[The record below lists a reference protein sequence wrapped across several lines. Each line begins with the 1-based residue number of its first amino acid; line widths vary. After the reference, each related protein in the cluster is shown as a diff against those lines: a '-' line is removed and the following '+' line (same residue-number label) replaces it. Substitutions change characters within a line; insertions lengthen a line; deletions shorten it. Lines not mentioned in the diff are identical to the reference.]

1 MAFNLNRLPAGE
13 FLRMR
18 KTTPVADVRSP
29 GEFNTGH
36 IPGAVNIPLF
46 DDAQRAD
53 VGTLYKQEGNL
64 KAVMRGIDLAAPEMS
79 GKLRAGL
86 SLAAAGKPMQNT
98 GSTVT
103 GRPLQD
109 PGSTVTGGLQA
120 GTDAASPGRLL
131 VYCWRG
137 GMRSEAMAWLFSLGG
152 IEPFV
157 MRGGYKAYRNYILEE
172 LSCERRYLI
181 LGGLTGSG
189 KTGILK
195 YMRSAGAQ
203 VTDLEG
209 LASHR
214 GSAFGA
220 LGQAPQ
226 PSSEHFANL
235 LYDDLSV
242 HDREN
247 PVWLEDE
254 SRNIGTVFMPDC
266 FYWRMQAAPVIAL
279 MMSIETRM
287 PRLLREYTS
296 FPPEDI
302 IASVMKISKRLG
314 GDRTLEAIKALRC
327 GDYPT
332 AIKITLQYY
341 DKSYHYGLSKRPEG
355 QVIYINTETDDEAVN
370 SALVMQA
377 AEALK

>member
-1 MAFNLNRLPAGE
+1 MAFTLNKLPAGE
-13 FLRMR
+13 FLELR
-18 KTTPVADVRSP
+18 KSLPLADVRSP
-29 GEFNTGH
+29 GEYAVGH

-46 DDAQRAD
+46 DDVQRAE
-53 VGTLYKQEGNL
+53 VGTLYKKEGNL
-64 KAVMRGIDLAAPEMS
+64 KAVKRGIDLVAPQMS
-79 GKLRAGL
+79 SKLQSGL
-86 SLAAAGKPMQNT
+86 ELAAG
-98 GSTVT
+98 
-103 GRPLQD
+103 
-109 PGSTVTGGLQA
+109 
-120 GTDAASPGRLL
+120 GRLM

-152 IEPFV
+152 IEPLV
-157 MRGGYKAYRNYILEE
+157 LRGGYKAYRNHILED
-172 LSCERRYLI
+172 LCRERRYLI

-189 KTGILK
+189 KTGILRFMK
-195 YMRSAGAQ
+195 SSGVR

-235 LYDDLSV
+235 LYDDLSA
-242 HDREN
+242 HRPGA

-266 FYWRMQAAPVIAL
+266 FYARMQAAPVIAL

-287 PRLLREYTS
+287 PRLVREYTS
-296 FPPEDI
+296 FPVEDI

-314 GDRTLEAIKALRC
+314 GDRTREALEALKR

-332 AIKITLQYY
+332 AIRITLEYY
-341 DKSYHYGLSKRPEG
+341 DKSYHYGLSKRPVG
-355 QVIYINTETDDEAVN
+355 QVIYINAETDDEAVN
-370 SALVMQA
+370 AALVMQA
-377 AEALK
+377 AESVR